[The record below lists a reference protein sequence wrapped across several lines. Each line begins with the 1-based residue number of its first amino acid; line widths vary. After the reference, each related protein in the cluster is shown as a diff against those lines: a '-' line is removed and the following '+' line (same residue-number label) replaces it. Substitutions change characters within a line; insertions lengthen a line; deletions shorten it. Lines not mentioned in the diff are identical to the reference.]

1 MKRALIIGVNG
12 QDGSYLAELLL
23 DKGYQVT
30 GWVRNYH
37 HSSLH
42 NLCEIQGQI
51 DIVEGDLTRPDIFHD
66 CLTRT
71 YPDEIYNLAAPS
83 LPFASWQDPVQ
94 VSELAG
100 VGVVRLL
107 EAIRNDR
114 PGARL
119 YQASSSEMFGV
130 PLEEPQS
137 EATPFNPRNPY
148 GAAKLLAHQMVANY
162 AQKFGLFA
170 VSGIL
175 FNHESP
181 RRGFDFV
188 TRKIT
193 LTAAAIKLG
202 LAQTLA
208 LGDLQARRDWGY
220 APDYVQAMWLMLQQ
234 STPQTF
240 VIGTGITH
248 TVQNVC
254 EIAFGH
260 LGLDFRDYV
269 IQDQSLLRPKEKRQ
283 LVANAEKA
291 RQVLGWRPSLTFT
304 EMIQN
309 MVTSDLDFL
318 MNTDRFQTTPVSCAE
333 LETINQ
339 GLAT

>member
-23 DKGYQVT
+23 SKGYQVT
-30 GWVRNYH
+30 GWVRSH
-37 HSSLH
+37 HRSSLH
-42 NLCEIQGQI
+42 NLCNIQGQI
-51 DIVEGDLTRPDIFHD
+51 ELIEGDLTLPDCFHD

-100 VGVVRLL
+100 VSVVRLL

-114 PGARL
+114 PNARF

-130 PLEEPQS
+130 PIEEPQS
-137 EATPFNPRNPY
+137 EFTPFNPRNPY
-148 GAAKLLAHQMVANY
+148 GIAKLLAHQMVVNY

-175 FNHESP
+175 YNHESP

-202 LAQTLA
+202 LTQILA

-234 STPQTF
+234 TEPQTF
-240 VIGTGITH
+240 VIGTGVTH

-254 EIAFGH
+254 EAAFGY
-260 LGLDFRDYV
+260 LGLDFRDHIV
-269 IQDQSLLRPKEKRQ
+269 QDSSLVRPKEKRL
-283 LVANAEKA
+283 LVANSDKA
-291 RQVLGWRPSLTFT
+291 KRELDWQPSLAFNELIEGMVAADLELLSTTNHFT
-304 EMIQN
+304 
-309 MVTSDLDFL
+309 TG
-318 MNTDRFQTTPVSCAE
+318 PVSCAE
-333 LETINQ
+333 LEAISQ